1 MTCIFSSLPSISRVF
16 YLHNS
21 NTTTS
26 LTFGAEDPVYSI
38 TLTTCLV
45 QETDIHRQIPVRKSH
60 NKSCSRCLLFF
71 FPHSCFLPWIFH
83 GWIPLRKL
91 ELKAEILFFFPNLF
105 EVSSHHS
112 LSLGRWSP
120 SLSLLPDNKVYVF
133 AECFLALEKN
143 WDTGEKSGTKLG
155 SLR

>member
-1 MTCIFSSLPSISRVF
+1 MTCIFSSLPSISHVF

-26 LTFGAEDPVYSI
+26 LAFGGEDPVYST

-45 QETDIHRQIPVRKSH
+45 QETDIYWQLPVRKSH
-60 NKSCSRCLLFF
+60 NKSCSRCLFF
-71 FPHSCFLPWIFH
+71 FLTPVSYLGYFMVGFPW
-83 GWIPLRKL
+83 GNWNWKLRSS
-91 ELKAEILFFFPNLF
+91 FFPNLF
-105 EVSSHHS
+105 EVSNHHS
-112 LSLGRWSP
+112 LSLGIWSP
-120 SLSLLPDNKVYVF
+120 SLSLLQDNKVYVF
-133 AECFLALEKN
+133 TDCFLALEKN